1 MVNIDLDL
9 KGTILKYMLEINKY
23 NKVDTV
29 I

>member
-9 KGTILKYMLEINKY
+9 KGTRLKYMLEINKY